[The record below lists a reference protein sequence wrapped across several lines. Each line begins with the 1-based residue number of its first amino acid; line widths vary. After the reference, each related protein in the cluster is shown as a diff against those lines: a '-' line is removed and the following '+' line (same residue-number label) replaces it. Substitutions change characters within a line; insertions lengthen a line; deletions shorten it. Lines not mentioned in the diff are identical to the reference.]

1 MVELLSLTVYTF
13 TFICTHGF
21 VFKSEIRLKS
31 PKSQNSMSSSRKHE
45 LVFKSEIRLKAR
57 EAKFEVFEPKG
68 EPKSQNSRSSKSR
81 NSRYSSRRASL
92 RLEDLE
98 FWLFGLFNRIS
109 DFNISSCDL
118 QQWILGCPNNRS
130 FLFAL
135 ALI

>member
-13 TFICTHGF
+13 TFICTHEF

-68 EPKSQNSRSSKSR
+68 EPKSQNSRSSKRRSSR
-81 NSRYSSRRASL
+81 FFSGRRASL

-98 FWLFGLFNRIS
+98 FWLLRKAGIRGIRAEGRAFGLKTSNFGFS
-109 DFNISSCDL
+109 
-118 QQWILGCPNNRS
+118 G
-130 FLFAL
+130 FLTVFL
-135 ALI
+135 T